1 MKFKKMYICIITAL
15 LLMFAATACADMG
28 TGEAV
33 KNSPETAIE
42 EARKEFK
49 LKKKYAEEITDALN
63 TIDPQMDIESIEE
76 ASDEYGICG
85 GRLFRVKTTSGRT
98 YLLNTSMNGKLTN
111 IKDEKTDKYVW
122 TLTDDDWTDDDYV
135 DVWAENV
142 RILTNLGLSEKSAE
156 EIETLL
162 NRAQPDEI
170 ISYIEKHNDGS
181 VTVHTESGYVYDI
194 ANQLGEGYD
203 SIFER

>member
-15 LLMFAATACADMG
+15 LLMFAATACADVG

-49 LKKKYAEEITDALN
+49 LKKEYAEDIVDALN
-63 TIDPQMDIESIEE
+63 EVDPEMDIDTIEE
-76 ASDEYGICG
+76 ASGEYGLCG
-85 GRLFRVKTTSGRT
+85 GRCFRVKTTKGKT
-98 YLLNTSMNGKLTN
+98 YILHTSMNGD
-111 IKDEKTDKYVW
+111 ISGIEDEKTGVYVW
-122 TLTDDDWTDDDYV
+122 NVSEDDGGDVYV

-142 RILTNLGLSEKSAE
+142 RILTDMGLSEKSAE
-156 EIETLL
+156 EVETLL

-170 ISYIEKHNDGS
+170 VVKVETNSDGS
-181 VTVHTESGYVYDI
+181 LTVYTESGYIYDI
-194 ANQLGEGYD
+194 AKQVSDGYD

>member
-15 LLMFAATACADMG
+15 LLIFAATACADMG

-42 EARKEFK
+42 EAKKEFK
-49 LKKKYAEEITDALN
+49 LKEKYAEEIADALN
-63 TIDPQMDIESIEE
+63 TIDPQMDIEVIEE

-98 YLLNTSMNGKLTN
+98 YLLNTSMNGKLSN

-142 RILTNLGLSEKSAE
+142 RILTDMGLSEKSAE
-156 EIETLL
+156 EVETLL

-170 ISYIEKHNDGS
+170 VVKIETNSDGS
-181 VTVHTESGYVYDI
+181 LTVYTESGYIYDI
-194 ANQLGEGYD
+194 AKQVSDGYD

>member
-1 MKFKKMYICIITAL
+1 MAAL

-28 TGEAV
+28 TGETV

-49 LKKKYAEEITDALN
+49 LKEKYAEEITDALN
-63 TIDPQMDIESIEE
+63 TIDPQMDIEVIEE
-76 ASDEYGICG
+76 ASGEYGICG

-98 YLLNTSMNGKLTN
+98 YLLNTSMNGKLAN

-122 TLTDDDWTDDDYV
+122 TLADDSWTDDDYV

-142 RILTNLGLSEKSAE
+142 RILTDMGLSEKSAE
-156 EIETLL
+156 EVETLL

-170 ISYIEKHNDGS
+170 VVKVETNSDGS
-181 VTVHTESGYVYDI
+181 LTVYTESGYIYDI
-194 ANQLGEGYD
+194 AKQVSDGYD